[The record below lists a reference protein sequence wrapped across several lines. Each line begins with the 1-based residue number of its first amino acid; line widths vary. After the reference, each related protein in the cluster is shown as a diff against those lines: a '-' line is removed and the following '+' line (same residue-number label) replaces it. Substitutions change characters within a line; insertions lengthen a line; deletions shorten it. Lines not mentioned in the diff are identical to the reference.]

1 MLRREEPR
9 VARANFWL
17 SEQALT
23 TSPLDYWTTLAGH
36 HLWSFFIY
44 I

>member
-23 TSPLDYWTTLAGH
+23 TSLDSFAL
-36 HLWSFFIY
+36 LWLNITFGLFYIY